1 METTKLIRK
10 IEQLRKKGYHSFSIE
25 RGLSAFNKDA
35 KQATVIAFRL
45 SDSEAQTILKEFP
58 FIVDDRD

>member
-1 METTKLIRK
+1 MKTTKIISQ

-25 RGLSAFNKDA
+25 TGLTAFNKDA

-45 SDSEAQTILKEFP
+45 SDLEAQILLKEFL

>member
-1 METTKLIRK
+1 METTTLIRK

-45 SDSEAQTILKEFP
+45 SD
-58 FIVDDRD
+58 

>member
-1 METTKLIRK
+1 METTTLIRK

-45 SDSEAQTILKEFP
+45 SDLEAQTLLNEFP
-58 FIVDDRD
+58 FIFDDRG

>member
-1 METTKLIRK
+1 METANLIRK
-10 IEQLRKKGYHSFSIE
+10 VERLRKNGYHSFSIE

-45 SDSEAQTILKEFP
+45 SDLDAQTLLNEFP
-58 FIVDDRD
+58 FIYDDRE